1 MKREHWGSRLGFI
14 FAVAGSA
21 VGLANIWRFP
31 YITGHFGGAAFIILY
46 LVCLMAIGIPAFIS
60 EITIGRKA
68 QSNPAKAFRFLGHSK
83 FWGKIGGGTLVTGFL
98 VSAFYSAIAGWIL
111 GYLVEAVRG
120 TLISFNHQ
128 QDTISHH
135 QLLTENPLWGLTF
148 HALFLFSA
156 VGILYSGIKQGIER
170 WNKLFMPLLF
180 VILFILIGKGLTMT
194 GSEQG
199 LHFLFTPDFSKIT
212 GEAFM
217 VALGQSFFTLSV
229 GQGTLVT
236 YGSYLSKSEKILSS
250 SLLVVL
256 MDTLVSLLS
265 AIAIFTIVFSVGMA
279 PDSGPALI
287 FHTLPLVFSQ
297 ISGGYLISVL
307 FFLLVFL
314 AALTSEISALEPS
327 IAYFVENKGFS
338 RRKAVTI
345 VGITAFVIGVP
356 SALSTSLL
364 KDVTVFGF
372 PNFLE
377 GMIYLCSNILI
388 PLGGFAAVLLT
399 GWRWGISGFL
409 EELFHGDKPSSL
421 LKNYFTLFVRYIS
434 PLLIIIVFLHA
445 IGFFD

>member
-1 MKREHWGSRLGFI
+1 MKREHWSSQLGFI

-68 QSNPAKAFRFLGHSK
+68 QSNPERAFKSLGRNG
-83 FWGKIGGGTLVTGFL
+83 FWGSIGAGTLVTGFL
-98 VSAFYSAIAGWIL
+98 VSAFYSAVAGWIL

-120 TLISFNHQ
+120 ALIHFEHQ
-128 QDTISHH
+128 EHTIQHYQS
-135 QLLTENPLWGLTF
+135 LVENPVWGLTF
-148 HALFLFSA
+148 HALFLFSSVA
-156 VGILYSGIKQGIER
+156 ILFYGVKQGIER

-180 VILFILIGKGLTMT
+180 LILFLLIGKGLSME
-194 GSEQG
+194 GSERG
-199 LHFLFTPDFSKIT
+199 LSFLFTPDFSKIS
-212 GEAFM
+212 GEALM
-217 VALGQSFFTLSV
+217 VALGQSFFTLSI

-236 YGSYLSKSEKILSS
+236 YGSYLGKSEKILSS
-250 SLLVVL
+250 ALLVVL

-265 AIAIFTIVFSVGMA
+265 AVAIFSIVFSVGME

-297 ISGGYLISVL
+297 ISGGYFISIL
-307 FFLLVFL
+307 FFLLVLL

-327 IAYFVENKGFS
+327 IAYLVENKGFS
-338 RRKAVTI
+338 RKKAVALI
-345 VGITAFVIGVP
+345 GLGAFLVGVP

-364 KDVTVFGF
+364 KDVALFGF

-377 GMIYLCSNILI
+377 AMIYLCSNILI
-388 PLGGFAAVLLT
+388 PLGGFAAVLLA
-399 GWRWGISGFL
+399 GWRWGIQGFMG
-409 EELFHGDKPSSL
+409 ELFHGQTPNNM
-421 LKNYFTLFVRYIS
+421 LKIYFALFVRYIS
-434 PLLIIIVFLHA
+434 PLLILTVFLHA
-445 IGFFD
+445 IGFF

>member
-31 YITGHFGGAAFIILY
+31 YITGHYGGAAFVILY
-46 LVCLMAIGIPAFIS
+46 LVCLIAIGIPAFIS

-68 QSNPAKAFRFLGHSK
+68 QSNPAKAFRFLGHSA
-83 FWGKIGGGTLVTGFL
+83 FWGRLGGGTLITGFL

-111 GYLVEAVRG
+111 GYLVEALRG
-120 TLISFNHQ
+120 NLIHFNHQ

-135 QLLTENPLWGLTF
+135 QVLTESPLWGLTF
-148 HALFLFSA
+148 HALFLFSSVA
-156 VGILYSGIKQGIER
+156 ILYAGIKQGIER

-180 VILFILIGKGLTMT
+180 LILFVLIGKGLSMT

-250 SLLVVL
+250 SVLVVL
-256 MDTLVSLLS
+256 MDTFVSLLS

-297 ISGGYLISVL
+297 ISGGYVISVL

-314 AALTSEISALEPS
+314 AALTSEISALEPAV
-327 IAYFVENKGFS
+327 AYFVENKGFS
-338 RRKAVTI
+338 RKKAVALVGLAAFA
-345 VGITAFVIGVP
+345 VGIP

-364 KDVTVFGF
+364 KDVPVFGF

-377 GMIYLCSNILI
+377 GMIYICSNILI

-399 GWRWGISGFL
+399 GWRWGIPGFL
-409 EELFHGDKPSSL
+409 GELFHKENPSSL
-421 LKNYFTLFVRYIS
+421 LKIYFSLFVRYIS
-434 PLLIIIVFLHA
+434 PLLILLVFLHA
-445 IGFFD
+445 IGFFQ